1 MDLNPILQA
10 VSSVGF
16 PIVACIFLFKQ
27 NNKLAETIGDLRA
40 TMVENTTMLKIM
52 INKMDEKK
60 GEN

>member
-27 NNKLAETIGDLRA
+27 NTKLSDTIGDLKG
-40 TMVENTTMLKIM
+40 TLTENTTLLKIM
-52 INKMDEKK
+52 INKLDDKK
-60 GEN
+60 GEQ